1 MEKNVWIGGNGLHGA
16 LKEKTSSAFSLW
28 KGGKITLSLLLF
40 FLFALHLLIPV
51 HAEGQWVNQENG
63 WYYYS
68 DGNEPYTGWI
78 RSAVS
83 GRWYYT
89 VKGKMQTGWVSWK
102 GKWYFLNA
110 DGGMAEKQW
119 VGNFYVGEDGAVL
132 TDTTSPDGW
141 KLSKNGSYIRNGK
154 PTEELNE
161 KTARYIQVLMEHPD
175 ALAVFDSPSEIV
187 LEPGNGNPFIIFKK
201 MSLYDVKT
209 SAPLYTGDAGF
220 QSNAVLEYRNGGDTK
235 MLRVLDLMQI
245 RSIVG
250 RQVFID
256 PAGLITYV
264 SGDAQ

>member
-1 MEKNVWIGGNGLHGA
+1 MEKNVWIDGNGLHGA

-102 GKWYFLNA
+102 GWSSAYGYHFSGRMEAVKKRFLYPKRETDRRVERENGEVYSGS
-110 DGGMAEKQW
+110 DG
-119 VGNFYVGEDGAVL
+119 
-132 TDTTSPDGW
+132 TSGC
-141 KLSKNGSYIRNGK
+141 
-154 PTEELNE
+154 
-161 KTARYIQVLMEHPD
+161 
-175 ALAVFDSPSEIV
+175 
-187 LEPGNGNPFIIFKK
+187 
-201 MSLYDVKT
+201 
-209 SAPLYTGDAGF
+209 AGCF
-220 QSNAVLEYRNGGDTK
+220 
-235 MLRVLDLMQI
+235 
-245 RSIVG
+245 
-250 RQVFID
+250 
-256 PAGLITYV
+256 
-264 SGDAQ
+264 